1 MTGKDMLKGIQNLDA
16 NLIEEAE
23 FCTFQK
29 KHTGFSGK
37 KKLLF
42 LLAATMIMGT
52 MTAAAVYTRWST
64 TMQLGNYGGVQPSEQ
79 IKKQA
84 EQSGLSV
91 IPTETKDG
99 KKEAISATDN
109 GITVTLAQTV
119 MDQYGGK
126 VIFRIEG
133 LGLEDGQAP
142 WAWWDFRIDGKGSQD
157 LGISWQA
164 GFFPGY
170 TLDADGN
177 PVYVKNG
184 KPIPSVG
191 EDQEL
196 LLDYQL
202 GDGSIEFSVDMDFQ
216 QNGESLFG
224 KEMVFTFTGFGIQGE
239 KFEDEDIMTV
249 PGNWELRWTL
259 EGSTQEPVKWTPNAE
274 IGHWGV
280 TLVEAEIG
288 QFSMKTTYRIDEQ
301 YQDPWDFHQ
310 KNEWSIGPAG
320 IRLKDGTEILEY
332 GGTGD
337 GEWNPD
343 SHLYTAIT
351 RSMNTILDPSQIA
364 GMYFYAG
371 YELNEQGYRVDK
383 PYYYIPFESQF

>member
-1 MTGKDMLKGIQNLDA
+1 MTGKDMLLKIQQLDA
-16 NLIEEAE
+16 DLIAEAE
-23 FCTFQK
+23 FETLHK
-29 KHTGFSGK
+29 KKNGITGK
-37 KKLLF
+37 KAFIL
-42 LLAATMIMGT
+42 LLAATMILVT
-52 MTAAAVYTRWST
+52 MTAAAVFTRWST
-64 TMQLGNYGGVQPSEQ
+64 TMQLGNYGGAQPSEQ

-91 IPTETKDG
+91 IPTETKNG
-99 KKEAISATDN
+99 HQEPVSATDN

-126 VIFRIEG
+126 IIFRIEG
-133 LGLEDGQAP
+133 LELEEGQAP
-142 WAWWDFRIDGKGSQD
+142 WAWWDFLIDGEQTHIGWSAQ
-157 LGISWQA
+157 
-164 GFFPGY
+164 FFPGY
-170 TLDADGN
+170 TSNADGI

-184 KPIPSVG
+184 KEIPRVG
-191 EDQEL
+191 ENQEL

-202 GDGSIEFSVDMDFQ
+202 GDGSIEFSIDLDFPQ
-216 QNGESLFG
+216 DGESLFG

-274 IGHWGV
+274 IGHWDV
-280 TLVEAEIG
+280 TLVDAEIG
-288 QFSMKTTYRIDEQ
+288 QFSIKTTYRMDEQ
-301 YQDPWDFHQ
+301 YQDPEDFHQ
-310 KNEWSIGPAG
+310 KNGWSIGPAG
-320 IRLKDGTEILEY
+320 VRLKDGTDILEF
-332 GGTGD
+332 GGTGG
-337 GEWNPD
+337 GEWDPD

-364 GMYFYAG
+364 GVYFYAG

-383 PYYYIPFESQF
+383 PYYYIPFE

>member
-1 MTGKDMLKGIQNLDA
+1 MTGKDMLEGIQNLDA
-16 NLIEEAE
+16 GFIEEAE
-23 FCTFQK
+23 FGDFQENRA
-29 KHTGFSGK
+29 GISGN

-42 LLAATMIMGT
+42 LLAAILIMGA
-52 MTAAAVYTRWST
+52 MTAAAVFTRWST
-64 TMQLGNYGGVQPSEQ
+64 TMQLGGGVQPSEQ
-79 IKKQA
+79 IKQQA

-91 IPTETKDG
+91 IPTERKDG
-99 KKEAISATDN
+99 KKEAVCATDN

-119 MDQYGGK
+119 MDSYRGK
-126 VIFRIEG
+126 IIFRMEG
-133 LGLEDGQAP
+133 LELEEGQAP
-142 WAWWDFRIDGKGSQD
+142 WAWFDFRIDGKDSRD

-184 KPIPSVG
+184 KSIPSVG
-191 EDQEL
+191 ENQEL

-202 GDGSIEFSVDMDFQ
+202 GDGSIEFSIDMDFNP
-216 QNGESLFG
+216 NGESLFG
-224 KEMVFTFTGFGIQGE
+224 KEIIFTFTGFGIQGE
-239 KFEDEDIMTV
+239 KLEDEDIMTV

-274 IGHWGV
+274 IGHWGI

-288 QFSMKTTYRIDEQ
+288 QFSMKTTYKLDEQ
-301 YQDPWDFHQ
+301 YQDPEDFHQ

-320 IRLKDGTEILEY
+320 VRLKDGTEILEF
-332 GGTGD
+332 GSTGY
-337 GEWNPD
+337 GEWNPE

-383 PYYYIPFESQF
+383 PYYYIPFA

>member
-1 MTGKDMLKGIQNLDA
+1 MTGKDMLEGIQNLDVD
-16 NLIEEAE
+16 LIEEAE
-23 FCTFQK
+23 FGKFQK
-29 KHTGFSGK
+29 QRAGISGK

-42 LLAATMIMGT
+42 LLAGTLIMGT
-52 MTAAAVYTRWST
+52 MTAAAVYTRWTS
-64 TMQLGNYGGVQPSEQ
+64 TMQLGNFGGVQPSEQ

-99 KKEAISATDN
+99 KQEPISATDN

-119 MDQYGGK
+119 MDSYGGK

-133 LGLEDGQAP
+133 LELEEGQSP
-142 WAWWDFRIDGKGSQD
+142 WAWWDFRIDGKDSHD
-157 LGISWQA
+157 LNMSWGA
-164 GFFPGY
+164 RFFPGY
-170 TLDADGN
+170 TANADGA
-177 PVYVKNG
+177 PVYVKDG
-184 KPIPSVG
+184 KPIPRVG
-191 EDQEL
+191 ENEEL

-202 GDGSIEFSVDMDFQ
+202 GDGSIEFSVDLDFP
-216 QNGESLFG
+216 QNGDSLFG

-239 KFEDEDIMTV
+239 KFEDADIMTV
-249 PGNWELRWTL
+249 PGSWELRWTL

-274 IGHWGV
+274 IGHWGI

-288 QFSMKTTYRIDEQ
+288 QFSMKTTYRMGEQ
-301 YQDPWDFHQ
+301 YQDPQDFHQ

-320 IRLKDGTEILEY
+320 VRLKDGTEILEF

-337 GEWNPD
+337 GGWNPD

-364 GMYFYAG
+364 GIYFYAG
-371 YELNEQGYRVDK
+371 YGLNEQGYRVDK
-383 PYYYIPFESQF
+383 PYYYIPLA

>member
-16 NLIEEAE
+16 DFIEEAE
-23 FCTFQK
+23 FWTFQK
-29 KHTGFSGK
+29 KQTGFSGK
-37 KKLLF
+37 KKMLF
-42 LLAATMIMGT
+42 LLAAMLIMGT
-52 MTAAAVYTRWST
+52 MTAAAVFTRWST
-64 TMQLGNYGGVQPSEQ
+64 TMQLGNYGGVQPDQQ

-133 LGLEDGQAP
+133 LELEEGQAP
-142 WAWWDFRIDGKGSQD
+142 WAWWDFRIDGKDSHE
-157 LGISWQA
+157 LKMSWGAQ
-164 GFFPGY
+164 FFPGY
-170 TLDADGN
+170 TLDADRT

-184 KPIPSVG
+184 KPIPRDG
-191 EDQEL
+191 ENQEL
-196 LLDYQL
+196 LLDYQI
-202 GDGSIEFSVDMDFQ
+202 GDGSIEFSVDLDFPR
-216 QNGESLFG
+216 NGEGLFG

-249 PGNWELRWTL
+249 PGNWELRWML
-259 EGSTQEPVKWTPNAE
+259 EGSTQEPMKWTPNAE

-288 QFSMKTTYRIDEQ
+288 QFSMKTTYRIDEKYRDETDFCEQ
-301 YQDPWDFHQ
+301 NQWDV
-310 KNEWSIGPAG
+310 SPAD
-320 IRLKDGTEILEY
+320 IRLKDGTDIHVY
-332 GGTGD
+332 GMIGGGQWDEENRLWIVT
-337 GEWNPD
+337 ENC
-343 SHLYTAIT
+343 L
-351 RSMNTILDPSQIA
+351 NVILDPSQIA

-371 YELNEQGYRVDK
+371 YELNEQGYRVNK
-383 PYYYIPFESQF
+383 PYYYIPFE

>member
-1 MTGKDMLKGIQNLDA
+1 MTGKDMLEGIQNLDA
-16 NLIEEAE
+16 GFIEEAE
-23 FCTFQK
+23 FGDFQENRA
-29 KHTGFSGK
+29 GISGS

-42 LLAATMIMGT
+42 LLAAILIMGA
-52 MTAAAVYTRWST
+52 MTAAAVFTRWST
-64 TMQLGNYGGVQPSEQ
+64 TMQLGSGVQPSEQ
-79 IKKQA
+79 IKQQA

-91 IPTETKDG
+91 IPTERKDG
-99 KKEAISATDN
+99 KKEAVFATDN

-119 MDQYGGK
+119 MDSYRGK
-126 VIFRIEG
+126 IIFRMEG
-133 LGLEDGQAP
+133 LELEEGQAP
-142 WAWWDFRIDGKGSQD
+142 WAWFDFRIDGKDSRD
-157 LGISWQA
+157 LGINWQA

-170 TLDADGN
+170 TLDAGGN

-191 EDQEL
+191 ENQEL

-202 GDGSIEFSVDMDFQ
+202 GDGSIEFSIDMDFNP
-216 QNGESLFG
+216 NGESLFG
-224 KEMVFTFTGFGIQGE
+224 KEIIFTFTGFGIQGE
-239 KFEDEDIMTV
+239 KLEDEDIMTV

-259 EGSTQEPVKWTPNAE
+259 EGSTQEPVKWTPNGE
-274 IGHWGV
+274 IGHWGI

-288 QFSMKTTYRIDEQ
+288 QFSMKTTYKLDEQ
-301 YQDPWDFHQ
+301 YQDPEDFHQ

-320 IRLKDGTEILEY
+320 VRLKDGTEILEF
-332 GGTGD
+332 GSTGY
-337 GEWNPD
+337 GEWNPE

-383 PYYYIPFESQF
+383 PYYYIPFA

>member
-1 MTGKDMLKGIQNLDA
+1 MTGKDMLEGIQNLDA
-16 NLIEEAE
+16 GFIEEAE
-23 FCTFQK
+23 FGDFQENRA
-29 KHTGFSGK
+29 GISGS

-42 LLAATMIMGT
+42 LLAAILIMGA
-52 MTAAAVYTRWST
+52 MTAAAVFTRWST
-64 TMQLGNYGGVQPSEQ
+64 TMQLGGGVQPSEQ
-79 IKKQA
+79 IKQQA

-91 IPTETKDG
+91 IPTERKDG
-99 KKEAISATDN
+99 KKEAVFATDN

-119 MDQYGGK
+119 MDSYRGK
-126 VIFRIEG
+126 IIFRMEG
-133 LGLEDGQAP
+133 LELEEGQAP
-142 WAWWDFRIDGKGSQD
+142 WAWFDFRIDGKDSRD

-184 KPIPSVG
+184 KSIPSVG
-191 EDQEL
+191 ENQEL

-202 GDGSIEFSVDMDFQ
+202 GDGSIEFSIDMDFNP
-216 QNGESLFG
+216 NGESLFG
-224 KEMVFTFTGFGIQGE
+224 KEIIFTFTGFGIQGE
-239 KFEDEDIMTV
+239 KLEDEDIMTV

-259 EGSTQEPVKWTPNAE
+259 EGSTQEPVKWTPNGE
-274 IGHWGV
+274 IGHWGI

-288 QFSMKTTYRIDEQ
+288 QFSMKTTYKLDEQ
-301 YQDPWDFHQ
+301 YQDPEDFHQ

-320 IRLKDGTEILEY
+320 VRLKDGTEILEF
-332 GGTGD
+332 GSTGY
-337 GEWNPD
+337 GEWNPE

-383 PYYYIPFESQF
+383 PYYYVPFA

>member
-1 MTGKDMLKGIQNLDA
+1 MTGKDLLEGIQNLDA
-16 NLIEEAE
+16 GFIEEAE
-23 FCTFQK
+23 FGDFQENRA
-29 KHTGFSGK
+29 GISGS

-42 LLAATMIMGT
+42 LLAAILIMGA
-52 MTAAAVYTRWST
+52 MTAAAVFTRWST
-64 TMQLGNYGGVQPSEQ
+64 TMQLGGGVQPSEQ
-79 IKKQA
+79 IKQQA

-91 IPTETKDG
+91 IPTERKDG
-99 KKEAISATDN
+99 KKEAVFATDN

-119 MDQYGGK
+119 MDSYRGK
-126 VIFRIEG
+126 IIFRMEG
-133 LGLEDGQAP
+133 LELEEGQAP
-142 WAWWDFRIDGKGSQD
+142 WAWWDFRIDGKDSRD

-184 KPIPSVG
+184 KSIPSVG
-191 EDQEL
+191 ENQEL

-202 GDGSIEFSVDMDFQ
+202 GDGSIEFSIDMDFNP
-216 QNGESLFG
+216 NGESLFG
-224 KEMVFTFTGFGIQGE
+224 KEIIFTFTGFGIQGE
-239 KFEDEDIMTV
+239 KLEDEDIMTV

-259 EGSTQEPVKWTPNAE
+259 EGSTQEPVKWTPNGE
-274 IGHWGV
+274 IGHWGI

-288 QFSMKTTYRIDEQ
+288 QFSMKTTYKLDEQ
-301 YQDPWDFHQ
+301 YQDPEDFHQ

-320 IRLKDGTEILEY
+320 VRLTDGTEILEF
-332 GGTGD
+332 GGTGY
-337 GEWNPD
+337 GEWNPE

-383 PYYYIPFESQF
+383 PYYYIPFA

>member
-1 MTGKDMLKGIQNLDA
+1 MTGKDMLEGIQNLDA
-16 NLIEEAE
+16 GFIEEAE
-23 FCTFQK
+23 FGDFQENRA
-29 KHTGFSGK
+29 GISGN

-42 LLAATMIMGT
+42 LLAAILIMGA
-52 MTAAAVYTRWST
+52 MTAAAVFTRWST
-64 TMQLGNYGGVQPSEQ
+64 TMQLGGGVQPSEQ
-79 IKKQA
+79 IKQQA

-91 IPTETKDG
+91 IPTERKDG
-99 KKEAISATDN
+99 KKEAVCATDN

-119 MDQYGGK
+119 MDSYRGK
-126 VIFRIEG
+126 IIFRMEG
-133 LGLEDGQAP
+133 LELEEGQAP
-142 WAWWDFRIDGKGSQD
+142 WAWFDFRIDGKDSRD

-184 KPIPSVG
+184 KTIPSDG
-191 EDQEL
+191 ENQEQ

-202 GDGSIEFSVDMDFQ
+202 GDGSIEFSIDMDFNP
-216 QNGESLFG
+216 NGESLFG
-224 KEMVFTFTGFGIQGE
+224 KEIIFTFTGFGIQGE
-239 KFEDEDIMTV
+239 KLEDEDIMTV

-259 EGSTQEPVKWTPNAE
+259 EGSTQEPVKWTPNGE
-274 IGHWGV
+274 IGHWGI

-288 QFSMKTTYRIDEQ
+288 QFSMKTTYKLDEQ
-301 YQDPWDFHQ
+301 YQDPEDFHQ

-320 IRLKDGTEILEY
+320 VRLKDGTEILEF
-332 GGTGD
+332 GSTGY
-337 GEWNPD
+337 GEWNPE

-383 PYYYIPFESQF
+383 PYYYIPFA

>member
-1 MTGKDMLKGIQNLDA
+1 MSWG
-16 NLIEEAE
+16 
-23 FCTFQK
+23 
-29 KHTGFSGK
+29 
-37 KKLLF
+37 
-42 LLAATMIMGT
+42 
-52 MTAAAVYTRWST
+52 
-64 TMQLGNYGGVQPSEQ
+64 
-79 IKKQA
+79 
-84 EQSGLSV
+84 
-91 IPTETKDG
+91 
-99 KKEAISATDN
+99 
-109 GITVTLAQTV
+109 AQ
-119 MDQYGGK
+119 
-126 VIFRIEG
+126 
-133 LGLEDGQAP
+133 
-142 WAWWDFRIDGKGSQD
+142 
-157 LGISWQA
+157 
-164 GFFPGY
+164 FFPGY
-170 TLDADGN
+170 TVDADRT

-184 KPIPSVG
+184 KPIPRVG
-191 EDQEL
+191 ENQEL

-202 GDGSIEFSVDMDFQ
+202 GDGSIEFSIDLDFP

-239 KFEDEDIMTV
+239 KFEDEDLMTV

-280 TLVEAEIG
+280 TLVEAEVG